1 MDLATANEIAS
12 SVTRELNKVLVGQ
25 EVVVEEAV
33 VALLAGGHA
42 LLEGVP
48 GTGKTLLGRALA
60 HATGTSFKRIQF
72 TPDLMP
78 SDIVGVNVFDMASR
92 QFDFRP
98 GPIFSDIVL
107 ADEINRAPAKT
118 QSALLESMQERQA
131 TVDGK
136 PYPLSPVFTVF
147 ATQNPVEFEGTYP
160 LPEAQVDRFMLKIVI
175 NYPDEA
181 AEERILDNVESGFDA
196 ADLAG
201 ISIERVLDG
210 ERLGALRQAVRGI
223 HVEPMVRRY
232 ITRVIRATRGRAQVT
247 LGASPRAG
255 VMLLLAAKAR
265 ALLADRD
272 FVSPD
277 DVKTIAPAVLRHRL
291 LLLPEAEVEGL
302 SPDDCLKEIL
312 LHAEVPR

>member
-1 MDLATANEIAS
+1 MDLAAANDLAGSI
-12 SVTRELNKVLVGQ
+12 TRELGKALVGQ
-25 EVVVEEAV
+25 EAVIEEAV

-60 HATGTSFKRIQF
+60 CATGTRFRRIQF

-78 SDIVGVNVFDMASR
+78 SDIIGVNVFDMAAR

-98 GPIFSDIVL
+98 GPVFGDIVL

-118 QSALLESMQERQA
+118 QAALLEAMQERQA

-136 PYPLSPVFTVF
+136 AYRLSNVFTVF

-175 NYPDEA
+175 DYPAEA
-181 AEERILDNVESGFDA
+181 AEAEILDKVESGFDA

-201 ISIERVLDG
+201 LSIQPVLDAQK
-210 ERLGALRQAVRGI
+210 LVDLREVTRKV
-223 HVEPMVRRY
+223 HVEEMVRRY
-232 ITRVIRATRGRAQVT
+232 VTRVIRATRSRPQIT

-255 VMLLLAAKAR
+255 VMLLLAAKAK
-265 ALLADRD
+265 ALLAGRD

-277 DVKTIAPAVLRHRL
+277 DVKAMAPSVLRHRI

-302 SPDDCLKEIL
+302 GPDDCLKEIL
-312 LHAEVPR
+312 LGAEVPR

>member
-1 MDLATANEIAS
+1 MDLATAHGLAGRIRQQLGRA
-12 SVTRELNKVLVGQ
+12 LVGQ
-25 EVVVEEAV
+25 EAVIEEAV

-48 GTGKTLLGRALA
+48 GTGKTLLGRTLA
-60 HATGTSFKRIQF
+60 RVTGTRFQRIQF

-78 SDIVGVNVFDMASR
+78 SDIIGVNVFDLAAK

-98 GPIFSDIVL
+98 GPLFGDIVL

-118 QSALLESMQERQA
+118 QAALLEAMQERQA

-136 PYPLSPVFTVF
+136 LHKLSTVFTVF

-175 NYPDEA
+175 DYPAEA
-181 AEERILDNVESGFDA
+181 AEAEILDKVESGFDA
-196 ADLAG
+196 GLAG
-201 ISIERVLDG
+201 PDSQPVLD
-210 ERLGALRQAVRGI
+210 ALKLLDLRAATMTV
-223 HVEPMVRRY
+223 HVEEMVRRY
-232 ITRVIRATRGRAQVT
+232 VTRVIRATRSRSQIT

-255 VMLLLAAKAR
+255 VMLLLAAKAK
-265 ALLADRD
+265 ALLSGRD

-277 DVKTIAPAVLRHRL
+277 DVKAMAPAVLRHRI

-302 SPDDCLKEIL
+302 CADDCLKEIL
-312 LHAEVPR
+312 LGAEVPR

>member
-1 MDLATANEIAS
+1 MDLATANDLAGS
-12 SVTRELNKVLVGQ
+12 LVRELSGVLVGQ
-25 EVVVEEAV
+25 ETVVEEAV

-60 HATGTSFKRIQF
+60 YVTGTSFKRIQF

-78 SDIVGVNVFDMASR
+78 SDVIGVNVYDMTTK

-98 GPIFSDIVL
+98 GPLFSDIIL

-118 QSALLESMQERQA
+118 QSALLEAMQERQA

-136 PYPLSPVFTVF
+136 AHALSPVFSVF

-160 LPEAQVDRFMLKIVI
+160 LPEAQVDRFMLKILVD
-175 NYPDEA
+175 YP
-181 AEERILDNVESGFDA
+181 AEEAESCILDHIEEGFEPLGLGTA
-196 ADLAG
+196 H
-201 ISIERVLDG
+201 INPILDHA
-210 ERLGALRQAVRGI
+210 RLSELRAVVRSV
-223 HVEPMVRRY
+223 HAEEMVRRY
-232 ITRVIRATRGRAQVT
+232 VTRVIRATRSKPQIT

-265 ALLADRD
+265 AVLTGRD
-272 FVSPD
+272 YVSPD
-277 DVKTIAPAVLRHRL
+277 DVKSIALSVLRHRI

-302 SPDDCLKEIL
+302 CPDDCLKEIL
-312 LHAEVPR
+312 AATEVPR

>member
-1 MDLATANEIAS
+1 MDLATANSLAGSI
-12 SVTRELNKVLVGQ
+12 RQELGKALVGQ
-25 EVVVEEAV
+25 ETVIEEAM

-60 HATGTSFKRIQF
+60 RVTGTRFRRIQF

-78 SDIVGVNVFDMASR
+78 SDIIGVNVFDLAAK

-98 GPIFSDIVL
+98 GPLFGDIVL

-118 QSALLESMQERQA
+118 QAALLEAMQERQA

-136 PYPLSPVFTVF
+136 AYRLSNVFTVF

-175 NYPDEA
+175 DYPQEA
-181 AEERILDNVESGFDA
+181 AEAEILDKVESGFDA
-196 ADLAG
+196 SLGGSDVQPLLDALKLLDLRAATMT
-201 ISIERVLDG
+201 V
-210 ERLGALRQAVRGI
+210 
-223 HVEPMVRRY
+223 HVEEMVRRY
-232 ITRVIRATRGRAQVT
+232 VTRVIRATRSRAQIT

-255 VMLLLAAKAR
+255 VMLMLAAKAR
-265 ALLADRD
+265 ALLSGRD

-277 DVKTIAPAVLRHRL
+277 DVKAMAPAVLRHRI

-312 LHAEVPR
+312 LGAEVPR

>member
-1 MDLATANEIAS
+1 MDLATANDLAGRI
-12 SVTRELNKVLVGQ
+12 TRELSKVLVGQ
-25 EVVVEEAV
+25 DAVIEDVVA
-33 VALLAGGHA
+33 ALLAGGHA

-60 HATGTSFKRIQF
+60 HVTGTSFKRIQF

-78 SDIVGVNVFDMASR
+78 SDIIGVNVFDMASR

-98 GPIFSDIVL
+98 GPVFADIVL

-118 QSALLESMQERQA
+118 QAALLEAMQERQA
-131 TVDGK
+131 TIDGK
-136 PYPLSPVFTVF
+136 PYRLSPVFAVF

-175 NYPDEA
+175 DYPDEA
-181 AEERILDNVESGFDA
+181 SETRILDKIESGFDP
-196 ADLAG
+196 ADLVSG
-201 ISIERVLDG
+201 NIEQVLNADTLV
-210 ERLGALRQAVRGI
+210 ELREATRTI
-223 HVEPMVRRY
+223 HMEEMVRSY
-232 ITRVIRATRGRAQVT
+232 VTRVIRATRSRPRIT

-255 VMLLLAAKAR
+255 VMLMLAAKAK
-265 ALLADRD
+265 ALLAGRD

-277 DVKTIAPAVLRHRL
+277 DVKAMVPAVLRHRIL
-291 LLLPEAEVEGL
+291 LIPEAEVEGL

-312 LHAEVPR
+312 SSTQVPR